1 MPVKPKTAA
10 EFESQQSALVRAT
23 CLYVATKLGELM
35 QEIISTA

>member
-23 CLYVATKLGELM
+23 CLFVATKLGDLM
-35 QEIISTA
+35 QDIISTA